1 MKKILEKSTW
11 KHGIKNDKLL
21 KLLRNSTY
29 EYRFWK
35 TNSLPTRRC
44 QRRQSSIIEITNKQE
59 LFEDELEKSY
69 DEGYSEGY
77 KDGKADGEDETESD
91 GYQDGYS
98 DGYEKAKAEFESPNI
113 EKLKKEI
120 EDEYYQKGYISTD
133 VYYQKII
140 PNREP
145 NFENQNDIAHDD
157 LPF

>member
-1 MKKILEKSTW
+1 MSDYLNYYEIQHPNTDFEKLIHYLQDAVKENKLKITKEVVDT
-11 KHGIKNDKLL
+11 
-21 KLLRNSTY
+21 
-29 EYRFWK
+29 
-35 TNSLPTRRC
+35 
-44 QRRQSSIIEITNKQE
+44 IIEITNKQK

-77 KDGKADGEDETESD
+77 KDGKADGEEEASEDDYND
-91 GYQDGYS
+91 GYNEGYS

-145 NFENQNDIAHDD
+145 NFNNKKDISPDD

>member
-1 MKKILEKSTW
+1 MSDYLNYYEIQHPNTDFEKLIHYLQDAVKENKLKITKEVVDT
-11 KHGIKNDKLL
+11 
-21 KLLRNSTY
+21 
-29 EYRFWK
+29 
-35 TNSLPTRRC
+35 
-44 QRRQSSIIEITNKQE
+44 IIEITNKQE

-69 DEGYSEGY
+69 DEGYSEDY
-77 KDGKADGEDETESD
+77 KDGKADGEEEASEDDYND
-91 GYQDGYS
+91 GYNEGYS

-145 NFENQNDIAHDD
+145 NFNNKKDISPDD

>member
-1 MKKILEKSTW
+1 MSDYLNYYEIQNTNTDFENLIHYLQDAVKENKLKITKEVVD
-11 KHGIKNDKLL
+11 N
-21 KLLRNSTY
+21 
-29 EYRFWK
+29 
-35 TNSLPTRRC
+35 
-44 QRRQSSIIEITNKQE
+44 IIEITNKQE

-69 DEGYSEGY
+69 DEGY
-77 KDGKADGEDETESD
+77 KDGKVDGKEDAEEDAYSD
-91 GYQDGYS
+91 GYNEGHS

-145 NFENQNDIAHDD
+145 NFNNKKDISPED

>member
-1 MKKILEKSTW
+1 MSDYLNYYEIQHPNTDFEKLINYLQDA
-11 KHGIKNDKLL
+11 IKENKLQIT
-21 KLLRNSTY
+21 KEVVDN
-29 EYRFWK
+29 
-35 TNSLPTRRC
+35 
-44 QRRQSSIIEITNKQE
+44 IINITNKQE

-69 DEGYSEGY
+69 DKGYSEGY
-77 KDGKADGEDETESD
+77 KDGKTDGEDEAESD
-91 GYQDGYS
+91 AYQDGYS

-145 NFENQNDIAHDD
+145 NFDNKKDIAPDD

>member
-1 MKKILEKSTW
+1 MTNYLNYYEIQHTNTDFEKLIHYLQDAVKEGNLQIT
-11 KHGIKNDKLL
+11 KEVVD
-21 KLLRNSTY
+21 T
-29 EYRFWK
+29 
-35 TNSLPTRRC
+35 
-44 QRRQSSIIEITNKQE
+44 IIEITNKQE

>member
-1 MKKILEKSTW
+1 MSNYLNYYEIQHTNTDFENLIHYLQDAVKE
-11 KHGIKNDKLL
+11 NKLQIT
-21 KLLRNSTY
+21 KEVVN
-29 EYRFWK
+29 
-35 TNSLPTRRC
+35 N
-44 QRRQSSIIEITNKQE
+44 IIEITNKQE

-77 KDGKADGEDETESD
+77 KDGKADGEDEAESD

-98 DGYEKAKAEFESPNI
+98 DGYEKAKTEFESPNI

-133 VYYQKII
+133 VYYQKIV
-140 PNREP
+140 PNRES
-145 NFENQNDIAHDD
+145 NFKNKKDITPDD